1 MYIIHLKLFIH
12 VNLSEPFHVT
22 NHVRKGGI
30 LSSYLLAVYL
40 DDLFLE
46 PTNIKGECYM
56 VEILLNRL
64 MFADDMCVF

>member
-30 LSSYLLAVYL
+30 LSSYLFAVYL